1 MTGPDTR
8 RSLVDQLRE
17 ERPLDAAAARA
28 AVRAVG
34 LMNEAF
40 STSTLGARRELAE
53 AVGVSEGRISQLLN
67 GDGNVRVS
75 TLARLL
81 KASGFDLELSLA
93 GVDDS
98 PNRSSRRYRKKG
110 HRSEPTY
117 VTVRT
122 DASVT
127 ERPDGPPDGPG
138 VEQHQT
144 VELSSRHPRHELI
157 RSVVEW
163 AGTVQFTDDEESRT
177 IRYSEENSEP
187 QRTTP
192 TSRSRADA

>member
-1 MTGPDTR
+1 MTRSETR

-28 AVRAVG
+28 AVRAVS

-40 STSTLGARRELAE
+40 SQSDLGARRELAE

-81 KASGFDLELSLA
+81 KATGFDLELSLA

-98 PNRSSRRYRKKG
+98 PKRSSRRYRDKA
-110 HRSEPTY
+110 RTTESPAY

-122 DASVT
+122 DTSVA
-127 ERPDGPPDGPG
+127 EGPDGPG
-138 VEQHQT
+138 IEEHQT
-144 VELSSRHPRHELI
+144 VELSSRHPKQELI
-157 RSVVEW
+157 GSVVEW
-163 AGTVQFTDDEESRT
+163 AGTVEFSEAGGSRLLRYTDE
-177 IRYSEENSEP
+177 
-187 QRTTP
+187 
-192 TSRSRADA
+192 TSDPVKAASAPRSRAHA

>member
-1 MTGPDTR
+1 MTEPETR

-40 STSTLGARRELAE
+40 VKSDLGSRRELAD
-53 AVGVSEGRISQLLN
+53 AVGVSDGRISQLLN

-81 KASGFDLELSLA
+81 KASGFDLELSLE

-98 PNRSSRRYRKKG
+98 PKRSSRRYREKA
-110 HRSEPTY
+110 RRPEAPAY
-117 VTVRT
+117 ITVRT
-122 DASVT
+122 DTSVT
-127 ERPDGPPDGPG
+127 EGPDGSGI
-138 VEQHQT
+138 EQHRT
-144 VELSSRHPRHELI
+144 VEMSSRHPQQELI
-157 RSVVEW
+157 GSVVEW
-163 AGTVQFTDDEESRT
+163 AGTVEFAEAEGSRMFRYTDVNSDPRT
-177 IRYSEENSEP
+177 AAP
-187 QRTTP
+187 AP
-192 TSRSRADA
+192 RSRAHA